1 MLPPVSSASPLLATA
16 SPPPENPAPLS
27 YRLQLFRQQR
37 RLMLPA
43 VLLFILVLAGISLY
57 SSYQQTVQQART
69 HLRTSTEQIAGQF
82 GRAVGAVDLLLRHI
96 RHDLTRERHVWV
108 QWPEKQGFEY
118 LRARHPTSLPQL
130 RDLILFDDTGL
141 QHFISTRYPAPD
153 IRVHDRHYF
162 QELSGGKESTTDGPF
177 VGRNSKR
184 YTFALAYRL
193 TDPVKRTPTA
203 PEPPEKFRGIIFAA
217 LELAYFQELCGETRN
232 FQQLDA
238 LLVTAEQQV
247 LSSCRSAD
255 LSSDAPVAGQPL
267 SKVLGAM
274 GLPTG
279 EESTLHQRL
288 NQKGS
293 QQLGHWLVQVSPVNG
308 PGNLRIIG
316 LHAEPEWLAPWIS
329 QRNLTLGL
337 LLLLLPGLWLWWRH
351 SQHLPG
357 IDAIRELETRNQDY
371 QLRNTEL
378 RAQLSSLQ
386 ASQQRAEA
394 VKSTFIASISHDLRQ
409 PLTGIRLN
417 LASLPRYIEQGQ
429 KTRIAEALNSLNNAS
444 EQLQAQFNSMLDY
457 ARSESRELQPNFKLL
472 DVADILQR
480 LESSYQSIAEHKG
493 LNLKFR
499 GRHCLIESD
508 PLLLARLLGNLI
520 HNAIT
525 YTGQGRIL
533 VTARQ
538 QGQELRL
545 EVYDT
550 GVGIPEPEQ
559 LRIFDLFYQVG
570 NKAREATQHDENGF
584 TEQHMGIGLSTVRN
598 LTIALGGVLGI
609 RSLPG
614 RGSCFSLRLPLH
626 QNQWGEQRVPSYPL
640 LRLPLPRR
648 LQLEH
653 LTHAM
658 HARATAASGQPG
670 NAPGNTLPTPRE
682 APALAPA
689 SNTTEPPE
697 PALPSAAATAKPDY
711 RPRHLLVLAETRSA
725 LADKLCHLLTQWAY
739 RHTRLGL
746 EENATPLATRIAQAM
761 TEAAAAGE
769 APLLLLPELPATE
782 TPALLAALPSP
793 LPVIYW
799 HADSPE
805 DNPLP
810 SVLVNHD
817 PAQWQRLA
825 LPLRP
830 ARLRALLGSDW
841 MQQPVITNQLS

>member
-1 MLPPVSSASPLLATA
+1 MSSPASLPVSSTSPFSDVTAT
-16 SPPPENPAPLS
+16 PPENPAPLS

-37 RLMLPA
+37 RLVLPA
-43 VLLFILVLAGISLY
+43 VLLFILMLAGISLY
-57 SSYQQTVQQART
+57 SSYQQTVQQARI

-96 RHDLTRERHVWV
+96 RHDLAREHHVWV

-162 QELSGGKESTTDGPF
+162 RELSGGKESTTDGPF

-193 TDPVKRTPTA
+193 TDPVKRTPTQ
-203 PEPPEKFRGIIFAA
+203 PEPPEKFRGVIFAA

-238 LLVTAEQQV
+238 LLVTAAQQV

-267 SKVLGAM
+267 GKVLDAM

-279 EESTLHQRL
+279 EESTLHQQL

-316 LHAEPEWLAPWIS
+316 LHAKQEWLAPWIS

-337 LLLLLPGLWLWWRH
+337 LLLLIPGLWFWWRH
-351 SQHLPG
+351 SQHLPS
-357 IDAIRELETRNQDY
+357 INTIRELETHNQDY
-371 QLRNTEL
+371 LLRNTEL
-378 RAQLSSLQ
+378 RQELTVLQ
-386 ASQQRAEA
+386 ASKQRAEA
-394 VKSTFIASISHDLRQ
+394 VKSTFMASISHDLRQ

-429 KTRIAEALNSLNNAS
+429 KTRVAEALNSLNNAS

-472 DVADILQR
+472 DVAEILQR

-493 LNLKFR
+493 LDLKFR
-499 GRHCLIESD
+499 GRHCLLESD
-508 PLLLARLLGNLI
+508 PLLL
-520 HNAIT
+520 T
-525 YTGQGRIL
+525 
-533 VTARQ
+533 RQ

-550 GVGIPEPEQ
+550 GVGIPESEQ

-570 NKAREATQHDENGF
+570 NKAREVTQQDSTGQESFN
-584 TEQHMGIGLSTVRN
+584 EQHMGIGLSTVRN
-598 LTIALGGVLGI
+598 LTLALGGVLGI

-626 QNQWGEQRVPSYPL
+626 PNQLAEPNASLQIL

-648 LQLEH
+648 LQLER
-653 LTHAM
+653 LNTT
-658 HARATAASGQPG
+658 TAAPSKPSG
-670 NAPGNTLPTPRE
+670 ALPTPQE
-682 APALAPA
+682 AQALAPA
-689 SNTTEPPE
+689 SNSAEAAE

-711 RPRHLLVLAETRSA
+711 RPRHLLVLAETGSA

-746 EENATPLATRIAQAM
+746 EDSSTPLAARISQAM
-761 TEAAAAGE
+761 TDAAEAGE
-769 APLLLLPELPATE
+769 APLLLLPECPVTDAPT
-782 TPALLAALPSP
+782 LLAILPSA
-793 LPVIYW
+793 LPVICW
-799 HADSPE
+799 HADNMERNLLESM
-805 DNPLP
+805 
-810 SVLVNHD
+810 LVNHD
-817 PAQWQRLA
+817 PAQWQLLP

-841 MQQPVITNQLS
+841 MQQPAVISQLS